1 MASSTGVLR
10 YPYEAI
16 TDKTDY
22 FQVTIIKYPGVS
34 DSVISEEGFGRNTNA
49 FDVGQQA
56 ASALNPRQL
65 VENGVILLPM
75 PSNIEDSNSVSYDG
89 DSLNSFA
96 AAAFDATKA
105 AMGLDLGKVLSGSG
119 GYSQADVEAITGQ
132 LKKLGSDQARSYL
145 VANLAASAVNLF
157 GANVTVNSLL
167 SRTDGKILN
176 PNMELL
182 FNNVTLRTFRFS
194 FKMTPR
200 DEAESYQ
207 VKSIIR
213 SFKRNMAART
223 EKDGLFI
230 HTPNVFELRYRK
242 GNKDHPFLNKFK
254 QCALTDMNVNYTGE
268 NVYATYNDGT
278 PIAVIMTLTFKELVP
293 IYQSDYDLESDQQ
306 LNYTPEFTNGVR
318 SATST
323 EGVGY

>member
-1 MASSTGVLR
+1 MASPTGVLR

-22 FQVTIIKYPGVS
+22 FQVTIIKYPGIS
-34 DSVISEEGFGRNTNA
+34 ESVISEEGFGRNTNA

-56 ASALNPRQL
+56 ANALKPRQL

-96 AAAFDATKA
+96 AAAFDATKT
-105 AMGLDLGKVLSGSG
+105 AMGLDLGSVLSGSG
-119 GYSQADVEAITGQ
+119 GYSQADVKAITGQ

-167 SRTDGKILN
+167 SRTEGKILN

-194 FKMTPR
+194 IKMTPR

>member
-1 MASSTGVLR
+1 MASPTGVLR

-56 ASALNPRQL
+56 ASALKPRQL

-96 AAAFDATKA
+96 AAAFDATKT

-119 GYSQADVEAITGQ
+119 GYSRADVEAITGQ